1 MATNKVHKERSRRQY
16 HKIRALRNWW
26 FNYTG
31 RLVWL
36 AHQRKQMAALGA
48 NKPSDASA
56 AQ

>member
-1 MATNKVHKERSRRQY
+1 MASNKVHKERSRRQY

-31 RLVWL
+31 RIVWL
-36 AHQRKQMAALGA
+36 THQRKQMGA
-48 NKPSDASA
+48 NKPSDAPA